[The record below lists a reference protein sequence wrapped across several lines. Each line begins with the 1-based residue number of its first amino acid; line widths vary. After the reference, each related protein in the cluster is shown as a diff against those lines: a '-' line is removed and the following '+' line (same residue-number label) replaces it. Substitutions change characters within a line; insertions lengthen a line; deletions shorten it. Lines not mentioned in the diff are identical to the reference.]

1 MDKRVIIEQSKMETD
16 DRTYDL
22 ALGFSLHG
30 WQVILTGKGAKPCLN
45 AV

>member
-1 MDKRVIIEQSKMETD
+1 MEKRVIIEQSKVETD
-16 DRTYDL
+16 DRVYDL

-30 WQVILTGKGAKPCLN
+30 WQVILTEKGKRPCPN